1 MGRSLRNW
9 WLISGISENHLAF
22 THSRVLIYRRDV
34 ESSHADH
41 QNYSQRFSV
50 PASRS

>member
-1 MGRSLRNW
+1 MGGSLRNW

-22 THSRVLIYRRDV
+22 THSRVLIYPPDI
-34 ESSHADH
+34 ESSHADD

-50 PASRS
+50 QASRS